1 MTSPET
7 NISRNF
13 DGAPFFSS
21 FSFFS
26 SSFFFIGCYCKL
38 SSNERVYIYSYYRT
52 NYIIRI
58 LRGNLARYLL
68 LPLLSYISR
77 PRLVTSFSR
86 VFSFAADT
94 RQLFPPAQTRAGSL
108 VQPRIF

>member
-26 SSFFFIGCYCKL
+26 SSFFL
-38 SSNERVYIYSYYRT
+38 SDVTANYHRT
-52 NYIIRI
+52 NVFIFTAITERII
-58 LRGNLARYLL
+58 
-68 LPLLSYISR
+68 
-77 PRLVTSFSR
+77 
-86 VFSFAADT
+86 
-94 RQLFPPAQTRAGSL
+94 
-108 VQPRIF
+108 